1 VSWIGQDTAHS
12 VSPSLQV
19 LPTDYSVDI
28 HQALSIQQPQVQ
40 SLLIFTPSTLY
51 RPLTAHW
58 YREAN
63 NTSLLPMH
71 NKS

>member
-28 HQALSIQQPQVQ
+28 HQALQYSTAPGTITADFYTKHFVQ
-40 SLLIFTPSTLY
+40 ATNCSLV
-51 RPLTAHW
+51 
-58 YREAN
+58 
-63 NTSLLPMH
+63 
-71 NKS
+71 